1 MTLDRIAA
9 GLAAASLLFT
19 SPGFGDTWE
28 AEPRARISPRAC
40 TPEAQKCLEK
50 LETRLRFHGHIH
62 GWSRI
67 ENALLELQDTDPGC
81 ALLLQGRAFQ
91 GF

>member
-1 MTLDRIAA
+1 MRLERIAA

-19 SPGFGDTWE
+19 SPGFGDDTWE
-28 AEPRARISPRAC
+28 AEPRARTSPRAC

-50 LETRLRFHGHIH
+50 LETRLRFHGRN
-62 GWSRI
+62 RI
-67 ENALLELQDTDPGC
+67 ENALLELQETDPGC
-81 ALLLQGRAFQ
+81 ALLLQGRGFQ